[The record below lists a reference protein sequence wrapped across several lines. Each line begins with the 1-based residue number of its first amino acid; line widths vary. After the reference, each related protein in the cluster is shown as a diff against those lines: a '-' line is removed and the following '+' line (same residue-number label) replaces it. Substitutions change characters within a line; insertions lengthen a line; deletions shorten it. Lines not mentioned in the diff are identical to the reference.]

1 MIRLKNEKQI
11 DGIRKSCKLLAQLF
25 DEIIPKVKEGM
36 STKAIDDLCVKF
48 ITQHG
53 GRPAWYQEGFPGAAC
68 ISVNEEVIHG
78 LPSKKRIICE
88 GDIVSL
94 DIGINLDGY
103 ISDATRSIGI
113 GRVSQDAQ
121 RLMDTTRRCLDAGIA
136 SCIAGN
142 RIRNISEA
150 VAGVAL
156 REGFGIVTDFCG
168 HGVGLDVHEDPSI
181 PNKPHPGA
189 NPRIQCGM
197 VLAIEPMINL
207 GSGDVEVLDDGWT
220 VVTSDRKIS
229 SHEEHTVA
237 VFSDHTEILT
247 II

>member
-1 MIRLKNEKQI
+1 MIRIKNEKQI
-11 DGIRKSCKLLAQLF
+11 EGIRKSCKLLAQLF
-25 DEIIPKVKEGM
+25 EELLPKVKEGM
-36 STKAIDDLCVKF
+36 STKAVDDICVEF
-48 ITQHG
+48 ITRYG
-53 GRPAWYQEGFPGAAC
+53 GKPAWYQEGFPGAAC

-78 LPSKKRIICE
+78 LPSKKRILKE

-113 GRVSQDAQ
+113 GKMSSDAV
-121 RLMDTTRRCLDAGIA
+121 RLMETAKRCLDAGISA
-136 SCIAGN
+136 CIAGN
-142 RIRNISEA
+142 RIRDISAA
-150 VAGVAL
+150 VADAAE
-156 REGFGIVTDFCG
+156 RERFGIVTDFCG
-168 HGVGLDVHEDPSI
+168 HGVGLEVHEDPSI

-189 NPRIQCGM
+189 NPRIQSGM

-207 GSGDVEVLDDGWT
+207 GTGDVELLSDQWT
-220 VVTSDRKIS
+220 VVTADRKIS

-237 VFSDHTEILT
+237 VFPDHTEILT